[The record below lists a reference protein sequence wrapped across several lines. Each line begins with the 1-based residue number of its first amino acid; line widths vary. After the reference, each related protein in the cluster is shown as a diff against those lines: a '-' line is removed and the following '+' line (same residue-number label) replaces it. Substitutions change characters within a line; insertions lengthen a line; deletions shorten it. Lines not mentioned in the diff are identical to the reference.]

1 MLTTISNLKHK
12 CSNLIYILSS
22 RLKGREDS
30 EHEQAIVRVCIVI
43 GALSYAWLSIQ
54 HDNSL
59 KLSWIIFTSYIL
71 IFSFGVLFFIL
82 VNPGKSRLR
91 RVISLLADI
100 SIISIYLS
108 YSGEN
113 GAPWWPVYLWV
124 ILGYGFR
131 YGEKYL
137 FLASVFATACF
148 GAILLTNEYWQ
159 THPALG
165 IGLLISLL
173 ALPGY
178 VSTLIRKLTETMS
191 RLAAA
196 QKAAEEANRA
206 KSDFLAR
213 MSHEIRTPLNGIIGS
228 SELLQSCS
236 LGREQKEYADTIYAS
251 GHNLLHLIEDI
262 LDISKIEA
270 GKLTIEQ
277 TNFDLH
283 NLLRSTVKMFSSRA
297 EVKGLNLSCQ
307 IGLDTPYKLIGDPF
321 HFRQILNNLI
331 GNAIKFTEKGSVEL
345 RCHVKRNDEEK
356 VLIRFEVVD
365 TGIGI
370 PEEVQD
376 RIFEKFSQADES
388 TTRRFGGT
396 GLGTAITKQLVEL
409 MGGRIGIQSTPN
421 IGSTFWFDIE
431 FTRQAEDINEHDAAA
446 LQNCKVLR
454 LVHGPDLKTSITNAL
469 VGWDISYQ
477 NVSSTR
483 DTIRLLMDAAANDAP
498 FEVLLIDGITLD
510 DDICNFIKSVGKELS
525 LPSITI
531 LILQQPDQTIPN
543 METGPNQVYTFT
555 EPLDKALLFNAL
567 HASHAARYQGD
578 DIINLTDHFI
588 NEHQAQRKFKI
599 LVAEDNS
606 VNRLVIGRILERNG
620 HSHRLVEN
628 GQELLEAL
636 EEDEFDLVI
645 SDMHMPVLNGI
656 EAYKMYRFAHA
667 SEEPI
672 PFIMLTANATLEAR
686 KECREIGIRHFLTK
700 PVSSQKLVDHIA
712 RATEHFPAIQEIEHH
727 KQPKSDISDKS
738 NKSRRDNSVIDFNV
752 LDDVIELSQE
762 KEFLHRLYLN
772 LERDSEQ
779 LLQGMEESVKC
790 GDFSHFKELC
800 HALKGSSAYLG
811 MVELSNLSSTGEHMP
826 DLEIKTNGRQKIKDM
841 RQAFIRAKTILS
853 KEIDLQDPT
862 AN

>member
-1 MLTTISNLKHK
+1 MIPNLAHK
-12 CSNLIYILSS
+12 CSNLISPLTA
-22 RLKGREDS
+22 RLQGREDS
-30 EHEQAIVRVCIVI
+30 EHEQAIVR
-43 GALSYAWLSIQ
+43 
-54 HDNSL
+54 
-59 KLSWIIFTSYIL
+59 IL
-71 IFSFGVLFFIL
+71 IVLSALFYSWYAMQYSSPNHFWILFTCITALLSFGIFIAIL
-82 VNPGKSRLR
+82 LHPAKSVLR
-91 RVISLLADI
+91 RVITLVIDFSMF
-100 SIISIYLS
+100 SIFINYM
-108 YSGEN
+108 GEN
-113 GAPWWPVYLWV
+113 GAPWWPIYLWV

-137 FLASVFATACF
+137 HLASIFAFACF
-148 GAILLTNEYWQ
+148 GVILFTNEFWLS
-159 THPALG
+159 HSSLG
-165 IGLLISLL
+165 IGLLVSLI

-178 VSTLIRKLTETMS
+178 VSTLIRKLTETME
-191 RLAAA
+191 RLTAA
-196 QKAAEEANRA
+196 QKTAEEANRA
-206 KSDFLAR
+206 KSEFLAR

-228 SELLQSCS
+228 SELLQSCN

-283 NLLRSTVKMFSSRA
+283 NLLRSTVKMFTSQA

-307 IGLDTPYKLIGDPF
+307 IGLDTPYKLVGDPF

-345 RCHVKRNDEEK
+345 RCHVKRNDDEK

-376 RIFEKFSQADES
+376 RIFDKFSQADES

-431 FTRQAEDINEHDAAA
+431 FNRQTETIDEHDAAA

-454 LVHGPDLKTSITNAL
+454 LVKEPQTQTSITHAL
-469 VGWDISYQ
+469 VGWDIPYR
-477 NVSSTR
+477 NVTNTR
-483 DTIRLLMDAAANDAP
+483 DTIRLLMDAAAHDVP
-498 FEVLLIDGITLD
+498 FEVLLIDGIPLD
-510 DDICNFIKSVGKELS
+510 EETCNFIKSVGKDLS
-525 LPSITI
+525 LPGATI
-531 LILQQPDQTIPN
+531 LVLQQPGQTIPPL
-543 METGPNQVYTFT
+543 ETGPNQLYTLT
-555 EPLDKALLFNAL
+555 EPLDKTLLFNAL

-588 NEHQAQRKFKI
+588 NEHQTQKKYRI
-599 LVAEDNS
+599 LVAEDNP
-606 VNRLVIGRILERNG
+606 VNRMVIGRILERNG

-628 GQELLEAL
+628 GQELLDAL
-636 EEDEFDLVI
+636 EEEEFDLVI
-645 SDMHMPVLNGI
+645 SDMHMPVVNGI
-656 EAYKMYRFAHA
+656 EAYKIYRFAHA

-686 KECREIGIRHFLTK
+686 KECREVGIRHFLTK
-700 PVSSQKLVDHIA
+700 PVSSQKLIDHIS
-712 RATEHFPAIQEIEHH
+712 RATSHLPGIPETENQRSFDQG
-727 KQPKSDISDKS
+727 KK
-738 NKSRRDNSVIDFNV
+738 RRRVDNSIINFNV
-752 LDDVIELSQE
+752 LDDVIGLSQE
-762 KEFLHRLYLN
+762 KDFLHRLYIN

-779 LLQGMEESVKC
+779 LMQGMDESLKC
-790 GDFSHFKELC
+790 SDFSHFKELC

-811 MVELSNLSSTGEHMP
+811 MVELSNLASTGEHMS
-826 DLEIKTNGRQKIKDM
+826 DSEIKTNGRQHIKDM
-841 RQAFIRAKTILS
+841 RQAFARAKTILS
-853 KEIDLQDPT
+853 KEIGLQEPT

>member
-1 MLTTISNLKHK
+1 MLTIISNLAHK
-12 CSNLIYILSS
+12 CANLYSFMAL

-30 EHEQAIVRVCIVI
+30 EHEQAIVRITI
-43 GALSYAWLSIQ
+43 ILTSLLYAWISVEESISY
-54 HDNSL
+54 NTF
-59 KLSWIIFTSYIL
+59 WTIFAFCVVT
-71 IFSFGVLFFIL
+71 FSFGIFIAILINPKISFSRRILSLFIDIGM
-82 VNPGKSRLR
+82 VSVYIAATGK
-91 RVISLLADI
+91 V
-100 SIISIYLS
+100 
-108 YSGEN
+108 

-137 FLASVFATACF
+137 YLASAFAFACF
-148 GAILLTNEYWQ
+148 GVILLTNEYWL
-159 THPALG
+159 THSALG

-178 VSTLIRKLTETMS
+178 VSTLLRKLTETMK

-345 RCHVKRNDEEK
+345 RCHVKRNDDEK

-376 RIFEKFSQADES
+376 RIFDKFSQADES

-431 FTRQAEDINEHDAAA
+431 FTRQAKAIDEQDAAS

-454 LVHGPDLKTSITNAL
+454 LVREPDTKTSITNAL
-469 VGWDISYQ
+469 AGWDIPYR
-477 NVSSTR
+477 NVTSTR
-483 DTIRLLMDAAANDAP
+483 DTIRLLMDAASHDAP
-498 FEVLLIDGITLD
+498 FEVLLIDSISLD
-510 DDICNFIKSVGKELS
+510 QDICNFIKSVGNELS
-525 LPSITI
+525 LPGVTI
-531 LILQQPDQTIPN
+531 LVLQQPGQMIPSL
-543 METGPNQVYTFT
+543 ETGPNQLYKLT
-555 EPLDKALLFNAL
+555 EPLDKTLLFNAL
-567 HASHAARYQGD
+567 HASHSARYQGE

-588 NEHQAQRKFKI
+588 NEHQTQKKFKI

-606 VNRLVIGRILERNG
+606 VNRMVIGRILERNG
-620 HSHRLVEN
+620 HPHRLVEN
-628 GQELLEAL
+628 GQELLDAL
-636 EEDEFDLVI
+636 EEEEFDLVI
-645 SDMHMPVLNGI
+645 SDMHMPVVNGI
-656 EAYKMYRFAHA
+656 EAYKIYRFAHA

-686 KECREIGIRHFLTK
+686 KECREVGIKHFLTK
-700 PVSSQKLVDHIA
+700 PVSSQKLIDHIA
-712 RATEHFPAIQEIEHH
+712 RATEHLPGIQQTEHNQ
-727 KQPKSDISDKS
+727 KPGTGKKRIG
-738 NKSRRDNSVIDFNV
+738 RDNSVIDFNI
-752 LDDVIELSQE
+752 LDEVIGLSQDND
-762 KEFLHRLYLN
+762 FLHRLYLN

-779 LLQGMEESVKC
+779 LFQGMDESLKC
-790 GDFSHFKELC
+790 DDFSHFNELC
-800 HALKGSSAYLG
+800 HALKGSSAHLG
-811 MVELSNLSSTGEHMP
+811 MVELSNLSSTGEHMS
-826 DLEIKTNGRQKIKDM
+826 DTEIKTNGLQQIKDM
-841 RQAFIRAKTILS
+841 RQAFARAKTILL
-853 KEIDLQDPT
+853 KEIGLQEPT